1 MFDEDPTK
9 KEAAKEKTFLSEHKR
24 SQIIDWR
31 SSQKLNGVTKYAI
44 GEQHDFYTYEMFLKE
59 KEQSDEKYVDLQK
72 QEEEKKDKNEEL
84 SEFSCGDE
92 SELEVSDNFNQRDA
106 ERVYRESR

>member
-1 MFDEDPTK
+1 
-9 KEAAKEKTFLSEHKR
+9 
-24 SQIIDWR
+24 
-31 SSQKLNGVTKYAI
+31 
-44 GEQHDFYTYEMFLKE
+44 MFLKE

-92 SELEVSDNFNQRDA
+92 SELEVSDNFN
-106 ERVYRESR
+106 